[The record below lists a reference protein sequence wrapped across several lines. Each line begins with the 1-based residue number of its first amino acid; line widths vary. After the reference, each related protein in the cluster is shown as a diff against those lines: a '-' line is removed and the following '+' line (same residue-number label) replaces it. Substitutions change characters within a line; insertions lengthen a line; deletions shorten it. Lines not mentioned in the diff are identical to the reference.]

1 MPDKTRLELDIEH
14 LEKLRTPATFKIV
27 ILLLLLC
34 LCAVGAYTFS
44 LKQELFLK
52 EQEIVLIKE
61 KMQLLGKVKQFEDK
75 HTDPGQM

>member
-14 LEKLRTPATFKIV
+14 LEKLRTPAKAKVV
-27 ILLLLLC
+27 IFLLLLC

-52 EQEIVLIKE
+52 EQEIVLMKE
-61 KMQLLGKVKQFEDK
+61 KIELLGRVKQLEDK
-75 HTDPGQM
+75 QK